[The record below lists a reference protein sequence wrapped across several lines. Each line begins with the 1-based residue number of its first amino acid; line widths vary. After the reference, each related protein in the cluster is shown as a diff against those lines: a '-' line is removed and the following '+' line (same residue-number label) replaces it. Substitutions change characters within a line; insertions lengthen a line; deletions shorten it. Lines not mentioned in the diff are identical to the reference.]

1 MTGRAVAIAL
11 VIAAATRGASAAEAS
26 PAAPRARARV
36 APAAGDA
43 PDERRAPPDLRP
55 PPSHGND
62 TRCGLCHVPD
72 GWDKVSFAHDR
83 TGFPLRD
90 RHAQTACKSC
100 HATTF
105 DARIPM
111 ICSGCHRD
119 VHRGEFGALCASC
132 HGAASW
138 ATSFTADAHR
148 RTSFPLSGRHA
159 FIPCEECHRDRRDR
173 TFSRATVQCISCHQA
188 DYDRT
193 ALVSVDHA
201 ASGFSQNC
209 RECHTPWRFT
219 GAFFPA
225 HDQCF
230 QISRGPHAK
239 IRCLDC
245 HVSLTGATI
254 STCSTA
260 VTKCTSC
267 HGCAQHPSVAGFA
280 CQEQKCYECHR
291 FSSSGALRATRRTR

>member
-1 MTGRAVAIAL
+1 VIGRALAL
-11 VIAAATRGASAAEAS
+11 ALALAGPASAAADAGALA
-26 PAAPRARARV
+26 AAPKGRAQPVTAK
-36 APAAGDA
+36 PAEAADA
-43 PDERRAPPDLRP
+43 LADKPDLRP
-55 PPSHGND
+55 PPSHGSD

-90 RHAQTACKSC
+90 RHAQAACKGC

-105 DARIPM
+105 DAPIPRL
-111 ICSGCHRD
+111 CSGCHRD
-119 VHRGEFGALCASC
+119 VHRGEFGARCASC
-132 HGAASW
+132 HTAASW

-148 RTSFPLSGRHA
+148 LTSFPLSGRHA

-173 TFSRATVQCISCHQA
+173 TFSRATVQCITCHSA
-188 DYDRT
+188 DLAR
-193 ALVSVDHA
+193 ASLVSVDHT
-201 ASGFSQNC
+201 GFPENC
-209 RECHTPWRFT
+209 RQCHTPWRFT

-225 HDQCF
+225 HEQCF
-230 QISRGPHAK
+230 QISKGPHAQ

-245 HVSLTGATI
+245 HVTLTGATV

-260 VTKCTSC
+260 PTKCATC
-267 HGCAQHPSVAGFA
+267 HPCANHPSVSGFA

-291 FSSSGALRATRRTR
+291 FSTAGALRATRRTR